1 MRLLPAVIPAVARL
15 LAGHVRGQYLN
26 GLGVMDG
33 LAPRSWPLAAPIP
46 PVLGKRDGSC
56 ASGQHPCSDVNS
68 TSCCYNTQYCIVSPS
83 WEVQCCEIGSLCD
96 SPCDA
101 TRYYT
106 SETVISTITTSSSL
120 TAVTTTSTIT
130 QGICVGRTCTGS
142 FYGCPSSLGGNCC
155 GFGSDCA
162 TDAAGVGI
170 CIGSATSAS
179 TSASATS
186 TSSALPTGAIIE
198 HKSPGLSTGAK
209 AGIAVGVI
217 VVAALVIAALTYLCL
232 RRRRRN
238 GARSETTTAQELP
251 SIMPAGRD
259 VATATASGPHMS
271 EADGDALSYGY
282 APSSTGL
289 SRPGN
294 GPAQGDYFGEVGSGT
309 RGAPQQAQDQ
319 SRHQH
324 RHPHGP
330 DNVVAPVEI
339 GTRSSLRG
347 RPAQQTHTR
356 MDSHGSEA
364 DGSQSELA
372 DTSSRGPSPA
382 FGSGSGGPAS
392 PVESIAGRFE
402 LYGDFGTAT
411 ATSGKE
417 EFYDAQE
424 SARGNWSRGA
434 VVQGSGT
441 QLPQPFPTPGSE
453 MSEFATPSPMS
464 REEEVQLRRE
474 T

>member
-1 MRLLPAVIPAVARL
+1 MQPDHTTSTGVRLSVEEVLPYFSAPPLAMRLLPAVIPAVARL

-56 ASGQHPCSDVNS
+56 ASGQHPCMRSAFAYLGD
-68 TSCCYNTQYCIVSPS
+68 PA
-83 WEVQCCEIGSLCD
+83 W
-96 SPCDA
+96 
-101 TRYYT
+101 
-106 SETVISTITTSSSL
+106 
-120 TAVTTTSTIT
+120 VTT
-130 QGICVGRTCTGS
+130 C
-142 FYGCPSSLGGNCC
+142 GNCC